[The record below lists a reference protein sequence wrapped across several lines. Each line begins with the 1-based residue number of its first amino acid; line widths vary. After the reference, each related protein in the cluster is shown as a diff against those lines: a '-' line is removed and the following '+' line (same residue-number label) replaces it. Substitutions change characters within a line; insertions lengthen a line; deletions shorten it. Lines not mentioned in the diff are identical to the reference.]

1 MLLEP
6 SIANSR
12 NFSIPNPNGCL
23 QCEDMTVIAQ
33 LHNAIDYPLR
43 QLFRWGRGGLRWR
56 NESKAEAYAQ
66 NPAATLESERLLQT
80 YDLGY
85 FAGHSRTRNYREN
98 LYYLALLE
106 RALSSLPTPTAGWAR
121 AADIGASDWFY
132 VHALFAFL
140 KRHQTAPT
148 LIGYEADA
156 YRVYN
161 DLHSRQDYAQAY
173 MRGLPAE
180 SVVYEPRAFVAQPAA
195 FDLVTLFFPFVFE
208 RDHLAWGLPRGL
220 FRPQSLLA
228 SAWASLRPGGA
239 LMIVNQGADEHAA
252 QQSAFSTLGIP
263 IHHAARFESPLFFY
277 QIPRYLISA
286 QKPVD

>member
-1 MLLEP
+1 
-6 SIANSR
+6 
-12 NFSIPNPNGCL
+12 
-23 QCEDMTVIAQ
+23 MTVFAQ

-56 NESKAEAYAQ
+56 NESKAEAYAH
-66 NPAATLESERLLQT
+66 NPAAALESQRLLQA

-85 FAGHSRTRNYREN
+85 FARHSRARNYREN

-106 RALSSLPTPTAGWAR
+106 RGLADLSTPAGWSR
-121 AADIGASDWFY
+121 VADIGASDWFY
-132 VHALFAFL
+132 VQALHAYL
-140 KRHQTAPT
+140 KRHHTAPT

-173 MRGLPAE
+173 MRGLPADA
-180 SVVYEPRAFVAQPAA
+180 VVYEPRAFVSQPAA

-228 SAWASLRPGGA
+228 AAWASLRPGGA
-239 LMIVNQGADEHAA
+239 LLIVNQGADEHAA
-252 QQSAFSTLGIP
+252 QQAALSTLGIP
-263 IHHAARFESPLFFY
+263 IHQAARFESPLFY
-277 QIPRYLISA
+277 YPIPRYLISA
-286 QKPVD
+286 QKPVG